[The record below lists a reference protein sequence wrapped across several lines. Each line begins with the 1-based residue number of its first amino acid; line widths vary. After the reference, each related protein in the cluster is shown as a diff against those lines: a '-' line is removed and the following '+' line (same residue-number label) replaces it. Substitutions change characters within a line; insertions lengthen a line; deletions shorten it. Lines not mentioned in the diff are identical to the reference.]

1 MPIATKRGM
10 VVNFHAEPPPIKSHH
25 LEGIQAIESHE
36 PLITWFCELIKKSKT
51 IISPSHIVPVAIKRG
66 RVLSYLKVFLLKE
79 PDGS

>member
-36 PLITWFCELIKKSKT
+36 PLITWFCELI
-51 IISPSHIVPVAIKRG
+51 
-66 RVLSYLKVFLLKE
+66 
-79 PDGS
+79 